1 MRQKQQHP
9 SQSGVD
15 SRGSTPRSVAGCSS
29 SGVSSAAGADR
40 QALTVDLLRPRTYLH
55 LVRGELSALDV
66 ALKAGDALALTH
78 HPHLKLFATEPAEFL
93 LFDLAE

>member
-1 MRQKQQHP
+1 MIY
-9 SQSGVD
+9 
-15 SRGSTPRSVAGCSS
+15 VATQRRLFPIDPT
-29 SGVSSAAGADR
+29 AAE

-78 HPHLKLFATEPAEFL
+78 HPHLTLFATEPAEFL
-93 LFDLAE
+93 LFALAE